1 MGKSKD
7 WDVIDLDKEEIYLEN
22 GTRLTEALAEQLS
35 EEVAEQFA
43 EIRRGRGRPSLS
55 GQPENTP
62 QIAAR
67 VPVEVRDKL
76 EARAAAEGKKLSQV
90 VRDALAAYVA

>member
-1 MGKSKD
+1 MAKPKYRIGRD
-7 WDVIDLDKEEIYLEN
+7 IDLDDEVVLLAN
-22 GTRLTEALAEQLS
+22 GERLTETLAEQMG
-35 EEVAEQFA
+35 EELAAEFA
-43 EIRRGRGRPSLS
+43 RRRRGRPSLS
-55 GQPENTP
+55 GNAEETP

-76 EARAAAEGKKLSQV
+76 EARAAAEGKKLSEV